1 MEPTATPDDGRHPA
15 GAGPVPGQ
23 RRPGDDPRAAPGD
36 ETTTGPTAGDPDR
49 QAGSALTNDTQ
60 MVPLGSRRPADALL
74 GGTTNGLRWT
84 DQGGFPPVEMNG
96 HRDEFGPRHGGTSR
110 ANGQNPVAN
119 GSLPGARSPFAPPA
133 APETPPLYAP
143 SPFASAGG
151 PRTPELPADPL
162 APLDPPGAR
171 RSPEDDR
178 DAAGRQDAREAA
190 GRPDGRDGADRP
202 DAGPPAATGS
212 AQVPMP
218 LDRPVSAQPAGD
230 ARTRPV
236 SAQPAPPE
244 HDAWAPPAHRPTTS
258 GSASVPVGAGDD
270 ASLPAGSPPF
280 PGFGVP
286 PAEPGAA
293 QPAGRGRPEQ
303 GDEPEEDRSAAW
315 GRPDTTFR
323 AGALP
328 PNPLQ
333 PTPSQAP
340 LPPNPLQPAPL
351 QSALPPN
358 PLQPAP
364 LQSALPPNPLQPA
377 PVQPLPPNPL
387 QPGPVPG
394 GRRSRTD
401 EEPEAR
407 VPGRRAADPAEA
419 PAADQGGARAATLGD
434 VREGRRAADPDDTR
448 TGRRAAG
455 DEPGRRGRDEAP
467 AGRRAAREDGG
478 DGPLRPG
485 DVRQESIA
493 FWDEAA
499 SAQFRAEWHEVKAQ
513 FVDDPVA
520 ALTRA
525 HALLTEAVQE
535 LGEAM
540 LAERDRLDPLGDD
553 AVPDTESMRMAMR
566 GYREFLDRILSL

>member
-1 MEPTATPDDGRHPA
+1 MEPTATPDDGRQPA

-23 RRPGDDPRAAPGD
+23 RRPGEEPRAASGD
-36 ETTTGPTAGDPDR
+36 EGIATGRPAGDADR
-49 QAGSALTNDTQ
+49 PGAQAGSALTNDTQ

-84 DQGGFPPVEMNG
+84 NQGGFAPVETNG
-96 HRDEFGPRHGGTSR
+96 HRNADFGPRHGGTPR
-110 ANGQNPVAN
+110 ANGQNPVVN
-119 GSLPGARSPFAPPA
+119 GSLPGTRSPFAPPP

-143 SPFASAGG
+143 SPFAAAG
-151 PRTPELPADPL
+151 TPPPPDLPADPL
-162 APLDPPGAR
+162 APLDQAPDAHPG
-171 RSPEDDR
+171 SDD
-178 DAAGRQDAREAA
+178 AGAGP
-190 GRPDGRDGADRP
+190 GRPDPA
-202 DAGPPAATGS
+202 PPATGS

-218 LDRPVSAQPAGD
+218 LDRPVSAQPGGD
-230 ARTRPV
+230 ARSHAVPP
-236 SAQPAPPE
+236 AQE
-244 HDAWAPPAHRPTTS
+244 HEAWAPPAHR
-258 GSASVPVGAGDD
+258 GSTPASAATPAGDP
-270 ASLPAGSPPF
+270 AQPAGSPPF
-280 PGFGVP
+280 PGFDVAP
-286 PAEPGAA
+286 PAGEPGAA
-293 QPAGRGRPEQ
+293 RPAPGQPAGWVRPEQ
-303 GDEPEEDRSAAW
+303 GDEPETDRPAAW
-315 GRPDTTFR
+315 DRP
-323 AGALP
+323 GVLP

-364 LQSALPPNPLQPA
+364 
-377 PVQPLPPNPL
+377 VQPL

-394 GRRSRTD
+394 GRRSRD
-401 EEPEAR
+401 EDELDARTSGRRSGGEDEPAR
-407 VPGRRAADPAEA
+407 SGGRRAADPGDGPAEA
-419 PAADQGGARAATLGD
+419 RTAATRAASLRD
-434 VREGRRAADPDDTR
+434 VREGKRAAEDDTR
-448 TGRRAAG
+448 PGRRAATG
-455 DEPGRRGRDEAP
+455 DDEGARRARDEAP
-467 AGRRAAREDGG
+467 AGRRAARAEGG
-478 DGPLRPG
+478 DAPLRPG

-499 SAQFRAEWHEVKAQ
+499 SGQFRAEWHEVKAQ

-540 LAERDRLDPLGDD
+540 LAERDRLDPLRDT

>member
-1 MEPTATPDDGRHPA
+1 MEPTATPDDGREPA
-15 GAGPVPGQ
+15 EAGPVPGQ
-23 RRPGDDPRAAPGD
+23 RRPGDDPPAATDAETAAGRAGA
-36 ETTTGPTAGDPDR
+36 

-96 HRDEFGPRHGGTSR
+96 HRDDFGPRHGGTAR

-119 GSLPGARSPFAPPA
+119 GSLPGARSPFAPQV
-133 APETPPLYAP
+133 APETPPLCAP
-143 SPFASAGG
+143 SPFASAG
-151 PRTPELPADPL
+151 PQTPELPADPL

-171 RSPEDDR
+171 RAPEDAR
-178 DAAGRQDAREAA
+178 DGASRQDARDGVNRQDAREGAGRQDA
-190 GRPDGRDGADRP
+190 RDGADRP
-202 DAGPPAATGS
+202 DAGPPAVTGS

-218 LDRPVSAQPAGD
+218 LDRPVSAQPGGD
-230 ARTRPV
+230 ARIRPV
-236 SAQPAPPE
+236 SAQPAPQE
-244 HDAWAPPAHRPTTS
+244 HEAWAPPVHRGPTS
-258 GSASVPVGAGDD
+258 GSASVPAGEGGDT
-270 ASLPAGSPPF
+270 SPPF
-280 PGFGVP
+280 PGFGTP
-286 PAEPGAA
+286 PAEPGAG

-303 GDEPEEDRSAAW
+303 GDEPEDDRSAAW
-315 GRPDTTFR
+315 GRPDAAFR

-333 PTPSQAP
+333 PTPVQAP
-340 LPPNPLQPAPL
+340 LPPNPLQPP
-351 QSALPPN
+351 
-358 PLQPAP
+358 P

-394 GRRSRTD
+394 GRRSRAD
-401 EEPEAR
+401 EEPEGR
-407 VPGRRAADPAEA
+407 VPGRRAADPAE
-419 PAADQGGARAATLGD
+419 GRAATLGD
-434 VREGRRAADPDDTR
+434 VREGRRAAEPDDTR
-448 TGRRAAG
+448 AGRRAAE
-455 DEPGRRGRDEAP
+455 DEPGRRARDEAV

-493 FWDEAA
+493 FWDDAA

-525 HALLTEAVQE
+525 HTLLTEAVQE

-540 LAERDRLDPLGDD
+540 LAERDRLDPLSDD